1 MNPGIFHQYMKQSNK
16 FKYKDFLRKF
26 YLIIISKLSSPHVSS
41 PYVAWT
47 VAVHASDPLREV
59 TTIFSTSTIV
69 WPQVKS
75 SKGTQSTHQQTIAL
89 KIY

>member
-1 MNPGIFHQYMKQSNK
+1 MNPVIFHQYMKQSNK

-41 PYVAWT
+41 PNMAWIIE
-47 VAVHASDPLREV
+47 VHASDPLREV
-59 TTIFSTSTIV
+59 TTIFNTSTIV

-75 SKGTQSTHQQTIAL
+75 RKGTQSTHQQKIAL

>member
-69 WPQVKS
+69 WPQVITGREHS
-75 SKGTQSTHQQTIAL
+75 PNHQQ
-89 KIY
+89 KIGL